1 MTDPIQSAAS
11 PLDTNAQLAALLRAA
26 AVSPLDNIGW
36 LRVTGADRV
45 RWLNG
50 MVTNSIS
57 QLADGQGCY
66 NFALNAQGQ
75 IQFDL
80 TAFVEPDAILLELS
94 RDQIAQLHEHL
105 DRYIIMD
112 EVEIADVSAQRA
124 GLLLIGPTASD
135 VLHKINL
142 QTPHHTPIRMQTML
156 HSAAVDEIIHAHSP
170 LVPRYEIW
178 SNPTATGKLLAEL
191 ITAGATPVSAAALDQ
206 LRILEGTPRIG
217 TDINDRTLAQ
227 ETGQTHA
234 LHFTKGCYL
243 GQEIV
248 ERIRSRGNVH
258 RTLSGFLLTGA
269 LPAPGTLLEAESN
282 SIGELTSLAT
292 IQLPDQPAPLQL
304 ALGIIRRE
312 AIERNLDLT
321 YPGGTATPVT
331 LPYTK

>member
-178 SNPTATGKLLAEL
+178 SNPTAIGKLLAEL
-191 ITAGATPVSAAALDQ
+191 IAAGATPVSAAALDQ

-227 ETGQTHA
+227 ETGQTV
-234 LHFTKGCYL
+234 GS
-243 GQEIV
+243 E
-248 ERIRSRGNVH
+248 
-258 RTLSGFLLTGA
+258 
-269 LPAPGTLLEAESN
+269 
-282 SIGELTSLAT
+282 
-292 IQLPDQPAPLQL
+292 L
-304 ALGIIRRE
+304 ALRHDRRR
-312 AIERNLDLT
+312 AADRQGHVRRSVR
-321 YPGGTATPVT
+321 PGGRRRHSDWQCRHRSQACSWCQHRRACAGHR
-331 LPYTK
+331 LGGR